1 MASPRPKP
9 TVLKLLQGNPGR
21 KALNKREP
29 KPAAGVPEMPAH
41 LSVGAKQFWKMQG
54 PRLARIGCL
63 TVVDGEAFAALCEAR
78 AAWVEAKKSRLKGGF
93 VITSPNGYQVQ
104 SAFVGMERQAL
115 KQFMVLAQ
123 EFGMT
128 PSSRS
133 KIKAG
138 DPPTPGGDDFDDLLN
153 SA

>member
-21 KALNKREP
+21 RPLNKQEP
-29 KPAAGVPEMPAH
+29 KPAAGIPEMPAH
-41 LSVGAKQFWKMQG
+41 LSIGARQFWKAQG
-54 PRLARIGCL
+54 PRLAGIGCL

-78 AAWVEAKKSRLKGGF
+78 AAWVAAKKGRLKEGF
-93 VITSPNGYQVQ
+93 VVTSPNGYQVQ
-104 SAFVGMERQAL
+104 SAFVAMERQAL
-115 KQFMVLAQ
+115 KQFMVLAT

-133 KIKAG
+133 RVKVLP
-138 DPPTPGGDDFDDLLN
+138 PPTTDPFDDLLN
-153 SA
+153 E